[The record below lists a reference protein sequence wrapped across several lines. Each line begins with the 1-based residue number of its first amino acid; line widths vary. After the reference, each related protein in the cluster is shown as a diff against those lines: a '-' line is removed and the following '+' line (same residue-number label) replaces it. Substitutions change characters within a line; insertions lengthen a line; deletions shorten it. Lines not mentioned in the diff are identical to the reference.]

1 MLRIGFLVSLPSVGA
16 LADATSLRVALLTVV
31 LAGVGALVLGRALP
45 GRTGWAAGRLSGED
59 AGTAAAMA
67 LRNAAVAAAGQWV
80 DPDDGIRYPA
90 GEVHGW
96 ERGRNETV
104 CGLSLS
110 RSRLARFP
118 HVSWADVQPE
128 SGRHAEEV
136 QDVCRRCRAALGGR
150 RDDRGWTRTNPRP

>member
-1 MLRIGFLVSLPSVGA
+1 MA
-16 LADATSLRVALLTVV
+16 AHM
-31 LAGVGALVLGRALP
+31 GV
-45 GRTGWAAGRLSGED
+45 
-59 AGTAAAMA
+59 
-67 LRNAAVAAAGQWV
+67 RNAAVAAGGQWT

-90 GEVHGW
+90 GEVHAW

-128 SGRHAEEV
+128 SGRHAEGV
-136 QDVCRRCRAALGGR
+136 QAVCRRCRAAQGAR
-150 RDDRGWTRTNPRP
+150 RDERGWTRTNPRP

>member
-1 MLRIGFLVSLPSVGA
+1 MR
-16 LADATSLRVALLTVV
+16 
-31 LAGVGALVLGRALP
+31 
-45 GRTGWAAGRLSGED
+45 
-59 AGTAAAMA
+59 M
-67 LRNAAVAAAGQWV
+67 RNAAVAAADQWT

-90 GEVHGW
+90 GEVHAW
-96 ERGRNETV
+96 EQGRNETV

-136 QDVCRRCRAALGGR
+136 QAVCRRCRAAQGAR